1 MITGGCHGPMIGS
14 VEIRETGDWDMQ
26 IGFRATVF
34 TAAVLMIFTTVA
46 AGQTELRTPDGQPDL
61 QGVWDFRT
69 MTPLQRPEDQ
79 ERAFLSE
86 EEAAAAEA
94 AANARREALLE
105 PSEVRTELLPAGGT
119 GAERGRRVGGYNDFW
134 LDYGTNII
142 EDRRTSLIIDPPDG
156 RLPALTAEGERLRQ
170 VGSLAEDLPIPSPV
184 RVRSAGTG
192 ADDPEDR
199 GLAERC
205 LLGFNSGPPMMPSG
219 YNNNMQ
225 LFQTPE
231 HVVILNEMVH
241 DARIIPLDGRP
252 HLPERVRQWMG
263 DSRGRWEG
271 DTLVVETTNLTELT
285 GSFDPSAMQAIGT
298 GLTVTLTERF
308 TRVDEDTLLYEYTV
322 DDPAIFTRP
331 FTVAV
336 PMRRNDEPMF
346 EYACHE
352 GNYGLLNIL
361 SGARAEEAEQE

>member
-1 MITGGCHGPMIGS
+1 
-14 VEIRETGDWDMQ
+14 MQ
-26 IGFRATVF
+26 IQLRAIALAVVVPMLF
-34 TAAVLMIFTTVA
+34 ATAAA
-46 AGQTELRTPDGQPDL
+46 AQSELRTPDGQPDL

-79 ERAFLSE
+79 EREFLTE
-86 EEAAAAEA
+86 EEAAEAEA
-94 AANARREALLE
+94 AATARRAVLLE
-105 PSEVRTELLPAGGT
+105 PSEVRTEPLPAGGT
-119 GAERGRRVGGYNDFW
+119 GAERGQRVGGYNDFW
-134 LDYGTNII
+134 LDYGTNVI
-142 EDRRTSLIIDPPDG
+142 EDRRTSLIVEPADG
-156 RLPALTAEGERLRQ
+156 RLPALTPEGERLRQ
-170 VGSLAEDLPIPSPV
+170 VGSLAEDLPIERPV
-184 RVRSAGTG
+184 RVRAAGTG

-225 LFQTPE
+225 LFQTPD

-252 HLPERVRQWMG
+252 HLPEGVRQWMG
-263 DSRGRWEG
+263 DSRGHWDG
-271 DTLVVETTNLTELT
+271 NTLVVVTQNLSEET
-285 GSFDPSAMQAIGT
+285 GSFDPSATLSIGT

-322 DDPAIFTRP
+322 DDPAIFTQP

-336 PMRRNDEPMF
+336 PMRLNSEPMF

-361 SGARAEEAEQE
+361 RGARAEEAESQ

>member
-1 MITGGCHGPMIGS
+1 
-14 VEIRETGDWDMQ
+14 MQ
-26 IGFRATVF
+26 TQFRAIALAVVVPMLF
-34 TAAVLMIFTTVA
+34 VATAAA
-46 AGQTELRTPDGQPDL
+46 QSELRTPDGQPDL

-79 ERAFLSE
+79 EREFLTE
-86 EEAAAAEA
+86 EEAAEAEA
-94 AANARREALLE
+94 AATARRAALLE
-105 PSEVRTELLPAGGT
+105 PSEVRTEPLPAGGT
-119 GAERGRRVGGYNDFW
+119 GAERGQRVGGYNDFW
-134 LDYGTNII
+134 LDYGTNVI
-142 EDRRTSLIIDPPDG
+142 EDRRTSLIVDPADG
-156 RLPALTAEGERLRQ
+156 RLPALTPEGERLRQ
-170 VGSLAEDLPIPSPV
+170 VGSLAEDLPIERPV
-184 RVRSAGTG
+184 RVRAAGTG
-192 ADDPEDR
+192 PNDPEDR

-225 LFQTPE
+225 LFQTPD

-241 DARIIPLDGRP
+241 DSRIIPLDGRP
-252 HLPERVRQWMG
+252 HLPEDVRQWMG
-263 DSRGRWEG
+263 DSRGHWDG
-271 DTLVVETTNLTELT
+271 DTLVVVTKNLTEYT
-285 GSFDPSAMQAIGT
+285 GSFDPSATLSIGT

-322 DDPAIFTRP
+322 DDPTIFTRP

-336 PMRRNDEPMF
+336 PMRLNAEPMF

-361 SGARAEEAEQE
+361 SGARAEEAESQ

>member
-1 MITGGCHGPMIGS
+1 
-14 VEIRETGDWDMQ
+14 MQ
-26 IGFRATVF
+26 IQLRALALAVVVPMLF
-34 TAAVLMIFTTVA
+34 ATAAA
-46 AGQTELRTPDGQPDL
+46 AQSELRTPDGQPDL

-79 ERAFLSE
+79 EREFLTE
-86 EEAAAAEA
+86 EEAAEAEA
-94 AANARREALLE
+94 AATARRAALLE
-105 PSEVRTELLPAGGT
+105 PSEVRTEPLPAGGT
-119 GAERGRRVGGYNDFW
+119 GAERGQRVGGYNDFW

-142 EDRRTSLIIDPPDG
+142 EDRRTALIVDPADG
-156 RLPALTAEGERLRQ
+156 RLPALTPEGERLRQ
-170 VGSLAEDLPIPSPV
+170 VGSLAEDLPIERPV
-184 RVRSAGTG
+184 RVRAAGTG

-225 LFQTPE
+225 LFQTPN

-252 HLPERVRQWMG
+252 HLPEGVRQWMG
-263 DSRGRWEG
+263 DSRGHWDG
-271 DTLVVETTNLTELT
+271 NTLVVVTQNLSEET
-285 GSFDPSAMQAIGT
+285 GAFDPSATLSIGT

-322 DDPAIFTRP
+322 DDPTIFTRP

-336 PMRRNDEPMF
+336 PMRLNSEPMF

-361 SGARAEEAEQE
+361 RGARAEEAESQ